1 MIGGVYGLRYTNAT
15 QVLPLELIEQIQE
28 YVQGEY
34 IYIPIKSGKADANMT
49 DYAIEIQKR
58 DEHIYTKHLEGM
70 KNIELAHRY
79 SLSESSIRRIIIKQR
94 KGYQEMNN
102 CISKILCNWDI
113 ENMKIKQ
120 IYDSAWQVGDEYV
133 LKVYDNPTR
142 LERNIKILSILYDM
156 GIPVGRLIANKGNL
170 IYSKDEHNYYIL
182 TEKLSGSNLVSIN
195 ELDKLSHKMGKIIA
209 NLHNA
214 FLECEQQDDFWEK
227 SLLLEL
233 RGWIG
238 DTLSKNEWAVINKNL
253 YDDTLLN
260 LERLYD
266 TLPVQLIHR
275 DVHFGNF
282 LFEKGNFSGY
292 IDFDLSQR
300 NIRIFD
306 LCYFVLGLLSEEETI
321 VITEKKWFDILK
333 DVFRG
338 YDEVNK
344 LLPQEV
350 SAVPYVM
357 KSIELLFVAWFLK
370 QDDVKCSENAVKI
383 FDFINDNMEK
393 IVDVLKF
400 E

>member
-1 MIGGVYGLRYTNAT
+1 MIGGVYSLRYQNAT
-15 QVLPLELIEQIQE
+15 KVLPDELIEQIQQ
-28 YVQGEY
+28 YIQGEY
-34 IYIPIKSGKADANMT
+34 IYIPIKDREADINMT

-70 KNIELAHRY
+70 KNIELAQRY
-79 SLSESSIRRIIIKQR
+79 LLSESSIRRIIIKRR

-102 CISKILCNWDI
+102 CISKILCNWNI
-113 ENMKIKQ
+113 QNMEIKQ

-142 LERNIKILSILYDM
+142 LERNIKIISILYDL
-156 GIPVGRLIANKGNL
+156 GIPVGRLIANKSNL
-170 IYSKDEHNYYIL
+170 IYLKDEHYYYIL
-182 TEKLSGSNLVSIN
+182 TEKLKGSNIVNIS
-195 ELDKLSHKMGKIIA
+195 ELDKLSHTMGKIIA
-209 NLHNA
+209 DLHNA
-214 FLECEQQDDFWEK
+214 FLQCEQQDNFLKK
-227 SLLLEL
+227 SLLSEMK
-233 RGWIG
+233 GWIG
-238 DTLSKNEWAVINKNL
+238 DTLRKNEWAVINKNL

-260 LERLYD
+260 LESLYD
-266 TLPVQLIHR
+266 ALPVQLIHR

-282 LFEKGNFSGY
+282 LFDKDNFSGY

-321 VITEKKWFDILK
+321 DITEEKWFDILK
-333 DVFRG
+333 NVFRG

-357 KSIELLFVAWFLK
+357 KAIELLFVAWFLK

-383 FDFINDNMEK
+383 FNFINDNMEK
-393 IVDVLKF
+393 IVDVLKM
-400 E
+400 

>member
-1 MIGGVYGLRYTNAT
+1 MIGGVFRLRYQNAT
-15 QVLPLELIEQIQE
+15 KVLPTELIEQIQQ

-34 IYIPIKSGKADANMT
+34 IYIPIKDKEPETNMT

-58 DEHIYTKHLEGM
+58 DAHIYTKHLEGL
-70 KNIELAHRY
+70 KNKDLAKRY

-94 KGYQEMNN
+94 RGYQEMNN
-102 CISKILCNWDI
+102 GINAILVNWDI
-113 ENMKIKQ
+113 KNAEVKQ

-142 LERNIKILSILYDM
+142 LERNIKIITILYDL
-156 GIPVGRLIANKGNL
+156 GIPVGRLIANKNNA

-182 TEKLSGSNLVSIN
+182 TEKLKGSNIVSTR
-195 ELDKLSHKMGKIIA
+195 ELDKLSNKMGKIIA
-209 NLHNA
+209 DLHNA
-214 FLECEQQDDFWEK
+214 FLQCEKQDDFWEK
-227 SLLLEL
+227 SLLSEMK
-233 RGWIG
+233 GWIR
-238 DTLSKNEWAVINKNL
+238 DTFSKNEWVMVDKSL

-260 LERLYD
+260 LEKLYG

-282 LFEKGNFSGY
+282 LFDKGNFSGY

-321 VITEKKWFDILK
+321 VITEEKWFDILK
-333 DVFRG
+333 NVFRG

-344 LLPQEV
+344 LLPQEIQ
-350 SAVPYVM
+350 AVPYVM
-357 KSIELLFVAWFLK
+357 KSIELLFAAWFLK
-370 QDDVKCSENAVKI
+370 QDDMKCSENAVKI
-383 FDFINDNMEK
+383 FNFINDNMVK
-393 IVDVLKF
+393 IVDTLKLV
-400 E
+400 